1 MIRLYRLTSGEDVI
15 GTPVDSDRAGS
26 LALKKP
32 FVLIPMQGQPGKPMQ
47 IGFHPYIPYTKDEVI
62 HIKEANI
69 ITETTPD
76 DNMIGAYQ
84 QNTGQHLY
92 HKSKL
97 LLSKKRT
104 NGICK
109 QNII

>member
-15 GTPVDSDRAGS
+15 GTPVDSDKANH

-32 FVLIPMQGQPGKPMQ
+32 YVLIPMQGQPGKPMQ

-69 ITETTPD
+69 IAETTPD
-76 DNMIGAYQ
+76 DKMIGAYQ
-84 QNTGQHLY
+84 QNTGQIVTP
-92 HKSKL
+92 KSK
-97 LLSKKRT
+97 
-104 NGICK
+104 
-109 QNII
+109 IIT

>member
-1 MIRLYRLTSGEDVI
+1 MIRLYRLSTGEDMI
-15 GTPVDSDRAGS
+15 GTSVESDIAGS
-26 LALKKP
+26 VAIKKP

-76 DNMIGAYQ
+76 DNMLNAYQ
-84 QNTGQHLY
+84 QNTGKLLTP
-92 HKSKL
+92 KSK
-97 LLSKKRT
+97 
-104 NGICK
+104 
-109 QNII
+109 IIT

>member
-1 MIRLYRLTSGEDVI
+1 MTKLYRLTTGEDVI
-15 GTPVDSDRAGS
+15 GAPVDEETTETHQAI
-26 LALKKP
+26 KQP

-84 QNTGQHLY
+84 QNTGQIVTP
-92 HKSKL
+92 KSKL
-97 LLSKKRT
+97 IT
-104 NGICK
+104 
-109 QNII
+109 